1 MGKRRF
7 HKVTVTKRNFRLALV
22 ALGVLA
28 VWLIALSALIPTS
41 TDASA
46 EKSFGATHSLAK
58 KTGAKM
64 GAAPGSA
71 HIDNSNGAVGVKDG
85 VWTPTNDRPGSCT
98 GEFYPCSGL
107 DKLADSE
114 SFNEHGS
121 GISFAGGGR
130 SSSDA
135 NVNQQIAGSSG
146 REVPD
151 EIFGNGGTT
160 AVGQYISPQNG
171 PVSPGSADAGIG
183 NALIGAADPFPRS
196 KDGTPNDD
204 PQSFVTISSPGT
216 PNDLD
221 PQNIAEDDPS
231 LANAPATFP
240 AGTPQPVPEPW
251 TLSIF
256 AVGLF
261 AAMGRRRVA
270 AAC

>member
-1 MGKRRF
+1 MGKRQF
-7 HKVTVTKRNFRLALV
+7 HKVTITKRNFRLALV

-64 GAAPGSA
+64 RATPGSA
-71 HIDNSNGAVGVKDG
+71 HIDNSNGAMGIKKG

-98 GEFYPCSGL
+98 GESYPCSGR
-107 DKLADSE
+107 DELADPE
-114 SFNEHGS
+114 SFNGS
-121 GISFAGGGR
+121 GIFFAGNGR
-130 SSSDA
+130 SSSGTND
-135 NVNQQIAGSSG
+135 NQQNSSSSG
-146 REVPD
+146 RDVPD
-151 EIFGNGGTT
+151 EIFGNGGAT
-160 AVGQYISPQNG
+160 AFGQYISPQNG
-171 PVSPGSADAGIG
+171 PLSPGSADADTG
-183 NALIGAADPFPRS
+183 NAVIGAADPFPRS

-204 PQSFVTISSPGT
+204 PPSFVTASSPGT

-221 PQNIAEDDPS
+221 PQNIANDDPS

-240 AGTPQPVPEPW
+240 PGTPQPVPEPW

-261 AAMGRRRVA
+261 AAMARRRGA
-270 AAC
+270 AAR